1 MKPERYAAMLA
12 GEIERAATDLAGEAQ
27 AIVDEPD
34 ATETLAG
41 AIDVYCASIDRT
53 RDAAELI
60 GLAGLAACAG
70 ILAANVRLLE
80 QRPTGERAAA
90 MAHVIGWSRAFV
102 AYLRAMDDPDAH
114 DALVAFVADP
124 ALPQPCDT
132 ASAVSITGLL
142 ETGRVA
148 IESLVD
154 PEYAE
159 AMAPLAPLTDAD
171 LSLQIPAD
179 CDARVRAAFLGEAP
193 RQADELADLV
203 GRIVGGIAS
212 TQDRHAAQ
220 RLAHSLKGSAATV
233 GVRAI
238 ATVAHALEDVLE
250 ALASNGTAPDAA
262 TSNLLLDGSGCVAQ
276 LVQALLGHESP
287 PTDLRTLAERLRE
300 HARAL
305 PENEAW
311 PYGPP
316 PAPTRPAEHE
326 DGAAQ
331 AAAAPASPS
340 PASSAASTPAPT
352 AAQAD
357 PTLRV
362 PVSTVDEMFRLL
374 GDLGARVGR
383 LQAELREASDASR
396 ALRDAL
402 DAMEPVIAPSGDDYA
417 RRTFD
422 EIAAAARA
430 MDERVATLAADA
442 VHHERIQR
450 ELGRLVVSTR
460 MLPAATL
467 VPRLERNLRQT
478 CRQLDRLAE
487 LRVTGEDI
495 LLDGDVLE
503 LLADPLLHLLR
514 NAVDHGV
521 EAPAVRTRA
530 GKPAAGT
537 VEVIF
542 ARRGPVVTVTVRDD
556 GPGLDY
562 AAIQRRAIERGLV
575 RADAAP
581 TRAELARFI
590 FASGFS
596 TRDTV
601 SEVSGRGIGMD
612 VVYER
617 LAAMKGTVDI
627 VSEPGRGCAI
637 TLRFQA
643 TLVAQH
649 ALVVTCAGETLAV
662 PSHLVEIALAPD
674 MADFVIDGGHP
685 CVVYQ
690 GVVYRL
696 WSLATLAGFGV
707 ETVGVRTAV
716 ERPLLLVRDGDRRA
730 ALACDRLLDG
740 RELVVKRIGRWF
752 QRVPALAG
760 AVILPSGRVAPVVDV
775 GELVR
780 AHFARERAAA
790 LAPEGPPGLVPGRAI
805 ARARERTPDPG
816 SPPQHDADPPDHGA

>member
-1 MKPERYAAMLA
+1 VKPERYAAMLA

-60 GLAGLAACAG
+60 GLGGLAACAG
-70 ILAANVRLLE
+70 IVAANVRLLE
-80 QRPTGERAAA
+80 KRPTGERAAA
-90 MAHVIGWSRAFV
+90 MAHVIGWSRCFV
-102 AYLRAMDDPDAH
+102 AYLRAMDDVDVR

-142 ETGRVA
+142 ETGRVS
-148 IESLVD
+148 IEALVD
-154 PEYAE
+154 AEYVAAE
-159 AMAPLAPLTDAD
+159 APLAPLTDAD

-203 GRIVGGIAS
+203 ARIVGGIAS
-212 TQDRHAAQ
+212 THERHAAQ

-250 ALASNGTAPDAA
+250 ALADGGAAPDAT

-276 LVQALLGHESP
+276 LVQALLGNESA
-287 PTDLRTLAERLRE
+287 PTDLRALAERLRE
-300 HARAL
+300 HARAM
-305 PENEAW
+305 PESTAW
-311 PYGPP
+311 PYGP
-316 PAPTRPAEHE
+316 APVASAEADEHA
-326 DGAAQ
+326 GGTAQYSAAAQ
-331 AAAAPASPS
+331 SADVPPS
-340 PASSAASTPAPT
+340 PAARAAPPAAP
-352 AAQAD
+352 D
-357 PTLRV
+357 NPTLRV
-362 PVSTVDEMFRLL
+362 PVGTVDEMFRLL

-383 LQAELREASDASR
+383 LQAELRAASDASR
-396 ALRDAL
+396 TLRNAL

-430 MDERVATLAADA
+430 MEERVATLAADA

-478 CRQLDRLAE
+478 CRQLDRAAE

-521 EAPAVRTRA
+521 EAPAVRQRA
-530 GKPAAGT
+530 GKPAAGAID
-537 VEVIF
+537 VVF

-562 AAIQRRAIERGLV
+562 AAIQRRAVERGLV

-596 TRDTV
+596 TRDAV

-627 VSEPGRGCAI
+627 VSEPGQGCAI

-649 ALVVTCAGETLAV
+649 ALVVACAGQTLAV
-662 PSHLVEIALAPD
+662 PSHLIEIALAPD
-674 MADFVIDGGHP
+674 MADFVIDDGHA

-696 WSLATLAGFGV
+696 LSLATLAGFGADA
-707 ETVGVRTAV
+707 VGVRTAI

-752 QRVPALAG
+752 HRVPSLAG
-760 AVILPSGRVAPVVDV
+760 AVILASGQVAPVVDV

-780 AHFARERAAA
+780 AQFARERALA
-790 LAPEGPPGLVPGRAI
+790 LAPERAP
-805 ARARERTPDPG
+805 AFAPDRTPAAAPDRAALRDSPDPQG
-816 SPPQHDADPPDHGA
+816 GGA